1 MTFKYPLLLLLLA
14 LLPLAGYLRA
24 RFGRRQVSLRFS
36 WWAGV
41 SAAAKR
47 KKPWRWRWPQVLE
60 VMALAMIV
68 LAIAR
73 PQKVLSESD
82 ISSYGLDIMLT
93 LDVSGSMCALDFQPK
108 NRLHVAKQV
117 VTDFVKG
124 RESDRLGLVV
134 FAGRSYTQCP
144 LTLDGDMLI
153 NALAGVELGMI
164 EDGTAVGLGIAS
176 AAQRLR
182 AGSSKDKVMVLI
194 TDGRNNVSK
203 VEPKTAAQAAAA
215 LGIKIYTIGIGT
227 RGKPVPVPARGFFG
241 ESVSHV
247 RIDLDEGTL
256 RQVAEIS
263 GGRYFAA
270 TDTAALKQIFAEI
283 DGLEKVELEGKKYY
297 QYEELGPLLLLLALG
312 LFSLAVLLKQ
322 SWCRVLP

>member
-1 MTFKYPLLLLLLA
+1 MAFKYPWLLLLLA
-14 LLPLAGYLRA
+14 LLPVAWYLRA
-24 RFGRRQVSLRFS
+24 RFGRKGVSLSFS

-41 SAAAKR
+41 RTATKE
-47 KKPWRWRWPQVLE
+47 KKPWRWRWPQMLE
-60 VMALAMIV
+60 LIAFAVIILAV
-68 LAIAR
+68 AR

-82 ISSYGLDIMLT
+82 ISSYGLDIMLA
-93 LDVSGSMCALDFQPK
+93 LDVSGSMCALDFQPN

-117 VTDFVKG
+117 VADFVKG

-144 LTLDGDMLI
+144 LTLDGDMLV

-182 AGSSKDKVMVLI
+182 GGTSKDKIMVLI
-194 TDGRNNVSK
+194 TDGRNNVPK

-227 RGKPVPVPARGFFG
+227 RGKPVPVPVRGFFR
-241 ESVSHV
+241 ETVEHV
-247 RIDLDEGTL
+247 RIDLDEDAL

-270 TDTAALKQIFAEI
+270 TDAVALKQIFAEI
-283 DGLEKVELEGKKYY
+283 DSLEKVELEGKKYY
-297 QYEELGPLLLLLALG
+297 QYEEAGPVLLLLALG
-312 LFSLAVLLKQ
+312 LLSLAVLLKH